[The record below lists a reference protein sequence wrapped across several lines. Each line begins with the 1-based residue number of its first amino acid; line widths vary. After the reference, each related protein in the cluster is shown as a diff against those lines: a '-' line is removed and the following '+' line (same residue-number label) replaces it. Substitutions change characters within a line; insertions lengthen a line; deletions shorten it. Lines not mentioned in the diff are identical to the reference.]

1 VDDADWQSL
10 IARLRDSAGQAK
22 QFMETFDGWDDRYLG
37 GAIALIAHT
46 AYHLGEIRQG
56 IGVLRS

>member
-1 VDDADWQSL
+1 LKDAV
-10 IARLRDSAGQAK
+10 ARAK
-22 QFMETFDGWDDRYLG
+22 AFMETFDQWNERYLG
-37 GAIALIAHT
+37 GAIAIIAHT